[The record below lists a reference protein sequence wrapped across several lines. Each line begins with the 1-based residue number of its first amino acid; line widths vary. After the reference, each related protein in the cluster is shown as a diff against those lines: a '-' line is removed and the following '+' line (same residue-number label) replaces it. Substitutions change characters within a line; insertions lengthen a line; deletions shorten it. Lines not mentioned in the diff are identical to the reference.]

1 MGYNMNH
8 DDLRQEIVGILGP
21 VRTGRPHY
29 LNEWYACARSWKQLA
44 QAVHHSTT
52 ESSLDEL
59 IQLYDDSKKPGR
71 YKAPQ
76 DVRRVFFKTIED
88 VPRLLSDA
96 STPSFLSSLRPDAP
110 TFVPRARQNATPD
123 AKDQRDNPGVF
134 DVDIEEPDVEHM
146 DVLSP
151 DNTVE
156 SIASTALPVEHKPPS
171 AEQIHAARV
180 FQVAYRR
187 AMSRRRK
194 MVKTAAEASRAS
206 LFDAC
211 LAESKT
217 MEWPHNYY
225 RLLFL
230 GPIPHVLVCIGGVQ
244 SYAVGAKEKAKK
256 RWSTAS
262 HQELE
267 DIGKRRTELMY
278 NFVLLAFH
286 EVVLNIFLVVFFG
299 THSAYTKPCSLNRSC
314 IGGGT

>member
-1 MGYNMNH
+1 MSH
-8 DDLRQEIVGILGP
+8 DNLREEIVRILGP
-21 VRTGRPHY
+21 VRTSRPHY
-29 LNEWYACARSWKQLA
+29 LTEWYACARNWHQLA
-44 QAVHHSTT
+44 QAVHNSTT

-59 IQLYDDSKKPGR
+59 IQLYDDNKKPR

-76 DVRRVFFKTIED
+76 GVRRVFFKTNED

-110 TFVPRARQNATPD
+110 TFVPRARQNATPE
-123 AKDQRDNPGVF
+123 AKDQRDNPGEF
-134 DVDIEEPDVEHM
+134 EVDIEEPDVEHM
-146 DVLSP
+146 DVLSSH
-151 DNTVE
+151 NIVE

-230 GPIPHVLVCIGGVQ
+230 GPLPHILVCLGGVQ
-244 SYAVGAKEKAKK
+244 SYAAGAKETAKK
-256 RWSTAS
+256 RWSMAS

-267 DIGKRRTELMY
+267 DIGKRMTELTY
-278 NFVLLAFH
+278 NFVSLAFH
-286 EVVLNIFLVVFFG
+286 QVVLNIILVVFFG
-299 THSAYTKPCSLNRSC
+299 THSAYTKHCSLNRSC

>member
-1 MGYNMNH
+1 
-8 DDLRQEIVGILGP
+8 
-21 VRTGRPHY
+21 
-29 LNEWYACARSWKQLA
+29 
-44 QAVHHSTT
+44 
-52 ESSLDEL
+52 
-59 IQLYDDSKKPGR
+59 
-71 YKAPQ
+71 
-76 DVRRVFFKTIED
+76 
-88 VPRLLSDA
+88 
-96 STPSFLSSLRPDAP
+96 
-110 TFVPRARQNATPD
+110 
-123 AKDQRDNPGVF
+123 
-134 DVDIEEPDVEHM
+134 
-146 DVLSP
+146 
-151 DNTVE
+151 
-156 SIASTALPVEHKPPS
+156 
-171 AEQIHAARV
+171 
-180 FQVAYRR
+180 
-187 AMSRRRK
+187 

-230 GPIPHVLVCIGGVQ
+230 GPLPHVLVCIGGVQ